1 MRRIGRTWGWAARG
15 LATGLSLA
23 AAGCFPVP
31 PDLPRAPRHLD
42 ARTLVGE
49 WHVAATNFPM
59 WLDGERCKP
68 RFRYS
73 EITETQGGLRMND
86 EVAYVVRATGERDG
100 ILGFD
105 LQDPDQPAHF
115 TWRGDGILGL
125 FTSEWYV
132 ARVAD
137 DGEWAIIYFTSTP
150 ATPEGVDVLTRADA
164 PTEDAVRDALAAIRE
179 DPFLREKS
187 AGLTWIRPAPP
198 DAPRH
203 CR

>member
-1 MRRIGRTWGWAARG
+1 MTHGGRKVRVVWRAAW
-15 LATGLSLA
+15 LFVSLA
-23 AAGCFPVP
+23 ASACFPVP
-31 PDLPRAPRHLD
+31 PELPTAPRQLD
-42 ARTLVGE
+42 ARTLSGE

-73 EITETQGGLRMND
+73 EVSETRDGVRMDD
-86 EVAYVVRATGERDG
+86 EVAYVDMASGEAGG

-132 ARVAD
+132 ARLSD
-137 DGEWAIIYFTSTP
+137 DGAWAIIYFTSTP
-150 ATPEGVDVLTRADA
+150 ATPEGVDVLIRGPEPAEATRRA
-164 PTEDAVRDALAAIRE
+164 ALEALRE

-187 AGLTWIRPAPP
+187 SGLQWILPAPP
-198 DAPRH
+198 DAPAH

>member
-164 PTEDAVRDALAAIRE
+164 PTEDAVRDALTAIRE